1 MLRVAEHAERTDTG
15 RQRKGNED
23 AYFARSPLFAVADGM
38 GGAQAGEVA
47 SRAAIDAIERGLPD
61 GPGSAEERLA
71 GLVLVANERI
81 IEMARAD
88 RERAGMGT
96 TMTAAYVT
104 EGDVAVAHV
113 GDSRMYRLR
122 GDELQLLTEDHTLV
136 AELERQGKI
145 TQEEAGRHPQ
155 RSIITRALGADH
167 DIEVDH
173 HTWPARD
180 GDVYLICSDGLMMFP
195 EEEIPEIVRSA
206 PDLRTAARALV
217 DAANAGGGRDNITV
231 VLFRIEEIGG
241 PALDQ
246 DTSVGMK
253 AVAPPPEPEPEP
265 EAQPEPEPAPRP
277 EPAAAAKVEPRR
289 PRVRTAAPAAK
300 QKSPWRRR
308 LTAGVLIVAL
318 IIVPIVIG
326 ISIAVRSVYFVGT
339 DNSGFVSVYQGL
351 PYNLPAGI
359 HLYRE
364 QFVSSVNAATLP
376 QTQRGKLL
384 DHKLRSEGDANDLVK
399 QLELGQLQQ

>member
-23 AYFARSPLFAVADGM
+23 AYFARAPLFAVADGM

-47 SRAAIDAIERGLPD
+47 SRAAVDAFENGLPD

-71 GLVLVANERI
+71 GLVLAANDRI
-81 IEMARAD
+81 IAMARAD

-104 EGDVAVAHV
+104 EDDVAIAHV

-122 GDELQLLTEDHTLV
+122 DGELERLTEDHTLV

-155 RSIITRALGADH
+155 RSIITRALGAEH

-173 HTWPARD
+173 HTFGARD

-195 EEEIPEIVRSA
+195 EERIGEIVNGA
-206 PDLRTAARALV
+206 PDLRTAARELV

-231 VLFRIEEIGG
+231 VLFRVEDVGG
-241 PALDQ
+241 PAIDQ

-253 AVAPPPEPEPEP
+253 AVTPPPAPPAPPARAEPS
-265 EAQPEPEPAPRP
+265 R
-277 EPAAAAKVEPRR
+277 VEPRR
-289 PRVRTAAPAAK
+289 PRLPAAAPAAK
-300 QKSPWRRR
+300 RKRPSPWRRR
-308 LTAGVLIVAL
+308 VTAGTLVFLL

-351 PYNLPAGI
+351 PYDLPAGI

-364 QFVSSVNAATLP
+364 QFVSGVSAASLTP
-376 QTQRGKLL
+376 ARRAKLL
-384 DHKLRSEGDANDLVK
+384 DHKLRSERDADDLVK
-399 QLELGQLQQ
+399 QLELGQLPR

>member
-47 SRAAIDAIERGLPD
+47 SRAAIESIENGLPD

-71 GLVLVANERI
+71 GLVLEANERI

-96 TMTAAYVT
+96 TMTAAYLT
-104 EGDVAVAHV
+104 EDDVAIAHV
-113 GDSRMYRLR
+113 GDSRLYRLR
-122 GDELQLLTEDHTLV
+122 EGRLERLTEDHTLV

-155 RSIITRALGADH
+155 RSIITRALGAEH

-173 HTWPARD
+173 HTWPARA

-195 EEEIPEIVRSA
+195 EDQIGEIVNAA
-206 PDLRTAARALV
+206 PDLRTAARELV

-231 VLFRIEEIGG
+231 VLFRVEEVGSN
-241 PALDQ
+241 ARAVADQ
-246 DTSVGMK
+246 DTSVGMA
-253 AVAPPPEPEPEP
+253 AVQAP
-265 EAQPEPEPAPRP
+265 AQVA
-277 EPAAAAKVEPRR
+277 PRR
-289 PRVRTAAPAAK
+289 PRPPAPVRAARRR
-300 QKSPWRRR
+300 SPWRRR
-308 LTAGVLIVAL
+308 VTAAVIATLLIG
-318 IIVPIVIG
+318 VPIVIG
-326 ISIAVRSVYFVGT
+326 ISIAIRSVYFIGT
-339 DNSGFVSVYQGL
+339 DRTGFVSVYQGL
-351 PYNLPAGI
+351 PYDLPAGI
-359 HLYRE
+359 SLYRE
-364 QFVSSVNAATLP
+364 QFVSGVNAATLSAP
-376 QTQRGKLL
+376 RRDKLL
-384 DHKLRSEGDANDLVK
+384 DHKLRSERDANDLVK
-399 QLELGQLQQ
+399 QLELGQLQR

>member
-23 AYFARSPLFAVADGM
+23 AYFARAPLFAVADGM

-47 SRAAIDAIERGLPD
+47 SRAAVEAFENGLPD

-71 GLVLVANERI
+71 GLVLKANDRI
-81 IEMARAD
+81 IEMAQAD

-104 EGDVAVAHV
+104 EGDVAIAHV

-122 GDELQLLTEDHTLV
+122 DGELERLTEDHTLV

-155 RSIITRALGADH
+155 RSIITRALGAEH

-173 HTWPARD
+173 PSFGARD

-195 EEEIPEIVRSA
+195 EERIGEIVNGA
-206 PDLRTAARALV
+206 PDLRTAARELV

-231 VLFRIEEIGG
+231 VLFRIEDVGG
-241 PALDQ
+241 PAVDQ

-253 AVAPPPEPEPEP
+253 AVTPPPAAPAPPTRAEPS
-265 EAQPEPEPAPRP
+265 R
-277 EPAAAAKVEPRR
+277 VEPRR
-289 PRVRTAAPAAK
+289 PRMPAAAPAAK
-300 QKSPWRRR
+300 TKRRSPWRRR
-308 LTAGVLIVAL
+308 VTAGALVFLL

-351 PYNLPAGI
+351 PYDLPAGI

-364 QFVSSVNAATLP
+364 QFVSGVSAASLTP
-376 QTQRGKLL
+376 ARRSKLL
-384 DHKLRSEGDANDLVK
+384 DHKLRSERDANDLVK
-399 QLELGQLQQ
+399 QLELGQLPR

>member
-47 SRAAIDAIERGLPD
+47 SRAAIEAIENGLPD
-61 GPGSAEERLA
+61 GPGSPEERLA
-71 GLVLVANERI
+71 GLVLDANARI

-104 EGDVAVAHV
+104 EGDVAIAHV
-113 GDSRMYRLR
+113 GDSRLYRLR
-122 GDELQLLTEDHTLV
+122 GGDLERLTEDHTLV

-155 RSIITRALGADH
+155 RSIITRALGAEH
-167 DIEVDH
+167 DIQVDH

-195 EEEIPEIVRSA
+195 EEQIGEIVRSA
-206 PDLRTAARALV
+206 PDLRSAARELV

-231 VLFRIEEIGG
+231 VLFRIEEIEATQ
-241 PALDQ
+241 PARAVADQ
-246 DTSVGMK
+246 DTSVGMP
-253 AVAPPPEPEPEP
+253 AVAAPPPET
-265 EAQPEPEPAPRP
+265 QV
-277 EPAAAAKVEPRR
+277 VEQRR
-289 PRVRTAAPAAK
+289 PRMRAAARPAK
-300 QKSPWRRR
+300 RGSPWRRR
-308 LTAGVLIVAL
+308 VTAGILVTLLIL
-318 IIVPIVIG
+318 VPIVIG
-326 ISIAVRSVYFVGT
+326 ISIAIRSVYFVGT

-351 PYNLPAGI
+351 PYDLPAGV

-364 QFVSSVNAATLP
+364 QFVSGVSAASLTAP
-376 QTQRGKLL
+376 RRDKLL
-384 DHKLRSEGDANDLVK
+384 DHKLRSERDANDLVK
-399 QLELGQLQQ
+399 QLELGQLQR

>member
-15 RQRKGNED
+15 RQRTGNED

-47 SRAAIDAIERGLPD
+47 SQAAIEAVEQGLPD

-71 GLVLVANERI
+71 KLVLDANERI
-81 IEMARAD
+81 IELAREDSA
-88 RERAGMGT
+88 RAGMGT

-104 EGDVAVAHV
+104 EAEIAIAHV
-113 GDSRMYRLR
+113 GDSRLYRLR
-122 GDELQLLTEDHTLV
+122 DGELERLTEDHTLV

-155 RSIITRALGADH
+155 RSIITRALGAEH
-167 DIEVDH
+167 DIQVDH

-195 EEEIPEIVRSA
+195 EERIGEIVRSA
-206 PDLRTAARALV
+206 PDLRSAARALV

-231 VLFRIEEIGG
+231 VLFRVEEVGA
-241 PALDQ
+241 PRSVADQ
-246 DTSVGMK
+246 DTSVGMA
-253 AVAPPPEPEPEP
+253 AVAPPPPEVVEPR
-265 EAQPEPEPAPRP
+265 QPRAPRA
-277 EPAAAAKVEPRR
+277 AAAAKRR
-289 PRVRTAAPAAK
+289 
-300 QKSPWRRR
+300 SPWRRR
-308 LTAGVLIVAL
+308 VTAGVIVTLLIL
-318 IIVPIVIG
+318 VPIVIG

-339 DNSGFVSVYQGL
+339 DREGFVSVYQGL
-351 PYNLPAGI
+351 PYDLPAGI

-364 QFVSSVNAATLP
+364 EFVSGVSAATLTP
-376 QTQRGKLL
+376 ERRDKLL
-384 DHKLRSEGDANDLVK
+384 DHKLRSQRDADDLVK
-399 QLELGQLQQ
+399 QLELGQLQR

>member
-23 AYFARSPLFAVADGM
+23 AYFARAPLFAVADGM

-47 SRAAIDAIERGLPD
+47 SRAAVEAFENGLPD

-71 GLVLVANERI
+71 GLVLAANDRI
-81 IEMARAD
+81 IEMAQAD

-104 EGDVAVAHV
+104 EDDVAIAHV

-122 GDELQLLTEDHTLV
+122 DGGLERLTEDHTLV

-155 RSIITRALGADH
+155 RSIITRALGAEH
-167 DIEVDH
+167 DIDVDH
-173 HTWPARD
+173 HTFGARD

-195 EEEIPEIVRSA
+195 EERIGEIVNGA

-231 VLFRIEEIGG
+231 VLFRVEDVGG
-241 PALDQ
+241 PAVDQ

-253 AVAPPPEPEPEP
+253 AVTPPPAPLAPATRAEPS
-265 EAQPEPEPAPRP
+265 R
-277 EPAAAAKVEPRR
+277 VEPRR
-289 PRVRTAAPAAK
+289 PRMPAAAPAAK
-300 QKSPWRRR
+300 KKRRSPWRRR
-308 LTAGVLIVAL
+308 VTAGALVFLL

-351 PYNLPAGI
+351 PYDLPAGI

-364 QFVSSVNAATLP
+364 QFVSGVSAASLTP
-376 QTQRGKLL
+376 ARRAKLL
-384 DHKLRSEGDANDLVK
+384 DHKLRSERDANDLVK
-399 QLELGQLQQ
+399 QLELGQLPR

>member
-47 SRAAIDAIERGLPD
+47 SHAAIEAIEPGLPD

-71 GLVLVANERI
+71 ALVLEANERI
-81 IEMARAD
+81 IELAEQDSA
-88 RERAGMGT
+88 RAGMGT
-96 TMTAAYVT
+96 TMTAAYLT

-113 GDSRMYRLR
+113 GDSRLYRLR
-122 GDELQLLTEDHTLV
+122 DGELERLTEDHTLV

-155 RSIITRALGADH
+155 RSIITRALGAEH
-167 DIEVDH
+167 GIKVDH

-195 EEEIPEIVRSA
+195 EERIGEIVRSA
-206 PDLRTAARALV
+206 PDLRSAARGLV

-231 VLFRIEEIGG
+231 VLFRVEEVGTARSI
-241 PALDQ
+241 ADQ
-246 DTSVGMK
+246 DTSTGMP
-253 AVAPPPEPEPEP
+253 AVAAAPPPEP
-265 EAQPEPEPAPRP
+265 ATA
-277 EPAAAAKVEPRR
+277 VRR
-289 PRVRTAAPAAK
+289 PREPRQPRPAARRR
-300 QKSPWRRR
+300 SPWRRR
-308 LTAGVLIVAL
+308 VTAGVIVTL
-318 IIVPIVIG
+318 LVVVPIIIG

-339 DNSGFVSVYQGL
+339 DPQGFVSVYQGL
-351 PYNLPAGI
+351 PYELPAGI
-359 HLYRE
+359 NLYRE
-364 QFVSSVNAATLP
+364 EFVSAVSASSLAP
-376 QTQRGKLL
+376 ARRDKLL
-384 DHKLRSEGDANDLVK
+384 NHKLRSQRDADDLVK
-399 QLELGQLQQ
+399 QLELGQLQR

>member
-23 AYFARSPLFAVADGM
+23 AYFARAPLFAVADGM

-47 SRAAIDAIERGLPD
+47 SRAAVDAFENGLPD

-71 GLVLVANERI
+71 GLVLAANDRI
-81 IEMARAD
+81 IEMAQAD

-104 EGDVAVAHV
+104 EGDVAIAHV

-122 GDELQLLTEDHTLV
+122 NGELERLTEDHTLV

-155 RSIITRALGADH
+155 RSIITRALGAEH

-173 HTWPARD
+173 HTFGARD

-195 EEEIPEIVRSA
+195 EERIGEIVNGA
-206 PDLRTAARALV
+206 PDLRTAARELV

-231 VLFRIEEIGG
+231 VLFRVEEISPYS
-241 PALDQ
+241 PAGDQ

-253 AVAPPPEPEPEP
+253 AVTPPPAPTAAPVRAEPT
-265 EAQPEPEPAPRP
+265 R
-277 EPAAAAKVEPRR
+277 VEQRR
-289 PRVRTAAPAAK
+289 PRLPAAAPAATTK
-300 QKSPWRRR
+300 RRSPWRRR
-308 LTAGVLIVAL
+308 VTAGALVFLL

-326 ISIAVRSVYFVGT
+326 LSIAVRSVYFVGT

-351 PYNLPAGI
+351 PYNLPAGV

-364 QFVSSVNAATLP
+364 QFVSGVSAASLTP
-376 QTQRGKLL
+376 ARRSKLL
-384 DHKLRSEGDANDLVK
+384 DHKLRSERDANDLVK
-399 QLELGQLQQ
+399 QLELGQLPR

>member
-1 MLRVAEHAERTDTG
+1 MPMLRVAEHAERTDTG

-47 SRAAIDAIERGLPD
+47 SRAAVEAFESGLPD

-71 GLVLVANERI
+71 GLVLEANERI

-104 EGDVAVAHV
+104 EGDIAIAHV

-122 GDELQLLTEDHTLV
+122 DGELERLTEDHTLV

-155 RSIITRALGADH
+155 RSIITRALGAEH

-195 EEEIPEIVRSA
+195 EEEIAAIVTSA
-206 PDLRTAARALV
+206 PDLRTAARELV

-231 VLFRIEEIGG
+231 VLFRVEDVGG
-241 PALDQ
+241 PAIDQ

-253 AVAPPPEPEPEP
+253 AVTAPAPPASPPPS
-265 EAQPEPEPAPRP
+265 APTR
-277 EPAAAAKVEPRR
+277 VEQRR
-289 PRVRTAAPAAK
+289 PRMPAPVPAAK
-300 QKSPWRRR
+300 RRSPWRRR
-308 LTAGVLIVAL
+308 VTATTLVFLL

-326 ISIAVRSVYFVGT
+326 VSIAVRSIYFVGT
-339 DNSGFVSVYQGL
+339 DKSGFVSVYQGL
-351 PYNLPAGI
+351 PYDLPAGI

-364 QFVSSVNAATLP
+364 QFVSGVSAASLTP
-376 QTQRGKLL
+376 ARRDKLL
-384 DHKLRSEGDANDLVK
+384 DHKLRSERDANDLVK
-399 QLELGQLQQ
+399 QLELGQLGQ

>member
-23 AYFARSPLFAVADGM
+23 AYFARAPLFAVADGM

-47 SRAAIDAIERGLPD
+47 SRAAVDAFENGLPD

-71 GLVLVANERI
+71 GLVLAANDRI
-81 IEMARAD
+81 IEMAQAD

-104 EGDVAVAHV
+104 EGDVAIAHV

-122 GDELQLLTEDHTLV
+122 NGELERLTEDHTLV

-155 RSIITRALGADH
+155 RSIITRALGAEH

-173 HTWPARD
+173 HTFAARD

-195 EEEIPEIVRSA
+195 EERIGEIVNGA
-206 PDLRTAARALV
+206 PDLRTAARELV

-231 VLFRIEEIGG
+231 VLFRVEDVGG
-241 PALDQ
+241 RAGSVSDQ

-253 AVAPPPEPEPEP
+253 AVTPPP
-265 EAQPEPEPAPRP
+265 ASAAAPAPA
-277 EPAAAAKVEPRR
+277 EPTRVEQRR
-289 PRVRTAAPAAK
+289 PRLPAAAPAAK
-300 QKSPWRRR
+300 TKRRSPWRRR
-308 LTAGVLIVAL
+308 VTAGALVFLL

-339 DNSGFVSVYQGL
+339 DNTGFVSVYQGL

-364 QFVSSVNAATLP
+364 QFVSGVSAASLTP
-376 QTQRGKLL
+376 ARRSKLL
-384 DHKLRSEGDANDLVK
+384 DHKLRSERDANDLVK
-399 QLELGQLQQ
+399 QLELGQLPR

>member
-47 SRAAIDAIERGLPD
+47 SRAAIEAIENGLPD
-61 GPGSAEERLA
+61 GPGSPEERLA
-71 GLVLVANERI
+71 GLVLDANARI

-104 EGDVAVAHV
+104 EGDVAIAHV
-113 GDSRMYRLR
+113 GDSRLYRLR
-122 GDELQLLTEDHTLV
+122 GGDLERLTEDHTLV

-155 RSIITRALGADH
+155 RSIITRALGAEH
-167 DIEVDH
+167 DIHVDH

-195 EEEIPEIVRSA
+195 EEQIGEIVRSA
-206 PDLRTAARALV
+206 PDLRSAARELV

-231 VLFRIEEIGG
+231 VLFRIEEIEATQ
-241 PALDQ
+241 PARAVADQ
-246 DTSVGMK
+246 DTSVGMP
-253 AVAPPPEPEPEP
+253 AVAAPPPET
-265 EAQPEPEPAPRP
+265 QV
-277 EPAAAAKVEPRR
+277 VEQRR
-289 PRVRTAAPAAK
+289 PRMRAAARPAK
-300 QKSPWRRR
+300 RGSPWRRR
-308 LTAGVLIVAL
+308 VTAGILVTLLIL
-318 IIVPIVIG
+318 VPIVIG
-326 ISIAVRSVYFVGT
+326 ISIAIRSVYFVGT

-351 PYNLPAGI
+351 PYDLPAGV

-364 QFVSSVNAATLP
+364 QFVSGVSAASLTAP
-376 QTQRGKLL
+376 RRDKLL
-384 DHKLRSEGDANDLVK
+384 DHKLRSERDANDLVK
-399 QLELGQLQQ
+399 QLELGQLQR

>member
-23 AYFARSPLFAVADGM
+23 AYFARAPLFAVADGM

-47 SRAAIDAIERGLPD
+47 SRAAVEAFENGLPD

-71 GLVLVANERI
+71 GLVLAANDRI

-104 EGDVAVAHV
+104 EDDVAIAHV

-122 GDELQLLTEDHTLV
+122 DGELERLTEDHTLV

-155 RSIITRALGADH
+155 RSIITRALGAEH

-173 HTWPARD
+173 HTFGARD

-195 EEEIPEIVRSA
+195 EERIGEIVNGA
-206 PDLRTAARALV
+206 PDLRTAARELV

-231 VLFRIEEIGG
+231 VLFRVEDVGG
-241 PALDQ
+241 PAIDQ

-253 AVAPPPEPEPEP
+253 AVTPPPAPPAPPARAEPG
-265 EAQPEPEPAPRP
+265 R
-277 EPAAAAKVEPRR
+277 VEPRR
-289 PRVRTAAPAAK
+289 PRLPAAAAPATK
-300 QKSPWRRR
+300 GKRRSPWRRR
-308 LTAGVLIVAL
+308 VTAGALVFLL

-351 PYNLPAGI
+351 PYDLPAGI

-364 QFVSSVNAATLP
+364 QFVSGVSAASLTP
-376 QTQRGKLL
+376 ARRAKLL
-384 DHKLRSEGDANDLVK
+384 DHKLRSERDADDLVK
-399 QLELGQLQQ
+399 QLELGQLPR

>member
-47 SRAAIDAIERGLPD
+47 SRAAIEAIENGLPD

-104 EGDVAVAHV
+104 EGDIAVAHV

-122 GDELQLLTEDHTLV
+122 DGGLELLTEDHTLV

-155 RSIITRALGADH
+155 RSIITRALGADY

-195 EEEIPEIVRSA
+195 EEEIAEIVGSA
-206 PDLRTAARALV
+206 PDLRSAARALV

-231 VLFRIEEIGG
+231 VLFRVEEIGG

-253 AVAPPPEPEPEP
+253 AVTPPPAPDPDP
-265 EAQPEPEPAPRP
+265 QPAPAPAQPAAPT
-277 EPAAAAKVEPRR
+277 KVEPRQ
-289 PRVRTAAPAAK
+289 PRMRTAAPAAK
-300 QKSPWRRR
+300 RRSPWRRR
-308 LTAGVLIVAL
+308 ITAGVLIVLL

-376 QTQRGKLL
+376 QRQRGKLL
-384 DHKLRSEGDANDLVK
+384 DHKLRSQRDANDLVK
-399 QLELGQLQQ
+399 QLELGQIEQ

>member
-47 SRAAIDAIERGLPD
+47 SHAAIEAIEQGLPD

-71 GLVLVANERI
+71 GLVLKANERI
-81 IEMARAD
+81 IEMASAD

-104 EGDVAVAHV
+104 EADIAVAHV

-122 GDELQLLTEDHTLV
+122 DGELQMLTEDHTLV

-155 RSIITRALGADH
+155 RSIITRALGAEH
-167 DIEVDH
+167 DIDVDH

-195 EEEIPEIVRSA
+195 EEKIGEIVGSA
-206 PDLRTAARALV
+206 PDLRGAARALV

-231 VLFRIEEIGG
+231 VLFRVEEIEPAH

-253 AVAPPPEPEPEP
+253 AVTAPPP
-265 EAQPEPEPAPRP
+265 AEPAEAATATA
-277 EPAAAAKVEPRR
+277 EPDAPAKVEQRQPRM
-289 PRVRTAAPAAK
+289 RTAAGPEAK
-300 QKSPWRRR
+300 RRGPWRRR
-308 LTAGVLIVAL
+308 ITAGVLIVLL

-326 ISIAVRSVYFVGT
+326 VSIAVRSVYFVGT
-339 DNSGFVSVYQGL
+339 DTNGFVAVYQGL

-364 QFVSSVNAATLP
+364 QFVSSVNASTLA
-376 QTQRGKLL
+376 QRQRSKLL
-384 DHKLRSEGDANDLVK
+384 DHKLRSQRDANDLVK
-399 QLELGQLQQ
+399 QLELGQLRQ

>member
-23 AYFARSPLFAVADGM
+23 AFFARSPLFAVADGM

-47 SRAAIDAIERGLPD
+47 SRTAIEAIEHGLPD

-71 GLVLVANERI
+71 SLVHDANERI
-81 IEMARAD
+81 IELAQAD
-88 RERAGMGT
+88 RQRAGMGT

-104 EGDVAVAHV
+104 EGEVAIAHV
-113 GDSRMYRLR
+113 GDSRLYRWR
-122 GDELQLLTEDHTLV
+122 GGELERLTEDHTLV

-231 VLFRIEEIGG
+231 VLFRVEEIGG

-253 AVAPPPEPEPEP
+253 AVTPPP
-265 EAQPEPEPAPRP
+265 QPEPEPDPAVPP
-277 EPAAAAKVEPRR
+277 EPAAPAKVEQRQPRL
-289 PRVRTAAPAAK
+289 RTAAPAAK
-300 QKSPWRRR
+300 QRSPWRRR
-308 LTAGVLIVAL
+308 VTAGVLIVAL

-326 ISIAVRSVYFVGT
+326 VSIAVRSIYFVGT

-384 DHKLRSEGDANDLVK
+384 DHKLRSERDANDLVK

>member
-23 AYFARSPLFAVADGM
+23 AYFARAPLFAVADGM

-47 SRAAIDAIERGLPD
+47 SRAAVEAFENGLPD

-71 GLVLVANERI
+71 GLVLAANDRI

-104 EGDVAVAHV
+104 EDDVAIAHV

-122 GDELQLLTEDHTLV
+122 GGELERLTEDHTLV

-155 RSIITRALGADH
+155 RSIITRALGAEH
-167 DIEVDH
+167 DILVDH
-173 HTWPARD
+173 HSWPARD

-195 EEEIPEIVRSA
+195 EEQIGEILRTA
-206 PDLRTAARALV
+206 PDLRSAARELV

-231 VLFRIEEIGG
+231 VLFRVEEVGRPG
-241 PALDQ
+241 ADQ
-246 DTSVGMK
+246 DTRVGMK
-253 AVAPPPEPEPEP
+253 AVAPPP
-265 EAQPEPEPAPRP
+265 PAN
-277 EPAAAAKVEPRR
+277 VEPRA
-289 PRVRTAAPAAK
+289 PRAPAAPAAAVK
-300 QKSPWRRR
+300 RRSPWRRR
-308 LTAGVLIVAL
+308 VTAGVLVTLLIV
-318 IIVPIVIG
+318 VPIVIG

-339 DNSGFVSVYQGL
+339 DDDGFVSVYQGL
-351 PYNLPAGI
+351 PYDLPAGI

-364 QFVSSVNAATLP
+364 QFVSGVSAASLSP
-376 QTQRGKLL
+376 ARRDKLL
-384 DHKLRSEGDANDLVK
+384 DHKLRSERDANDLVK
-399 QLELGQLQQ
+399 QLELGQLQR